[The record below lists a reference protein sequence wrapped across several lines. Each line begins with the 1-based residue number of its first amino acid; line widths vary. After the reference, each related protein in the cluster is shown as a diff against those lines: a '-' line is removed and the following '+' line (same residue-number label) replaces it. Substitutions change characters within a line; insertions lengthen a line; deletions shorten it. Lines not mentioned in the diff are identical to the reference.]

1 MKNKEK
7 EIWGKIPNDK
17 SSNEVS
23 NFGRIRSY
31 NKILGQFVIRK
42 SAYKNGYKAINIKL
56 ENTGKYFCFLL
67 HRVVAILFIDNP
79 NNYPCVLH
87 IDNNKKN
94 AHYKNLKWGTDK
106 QNVQDAFRDGLVK
119 IKGVQRRKS
128 NLTEKDVM
136 DIFKSKETCRALAKV
151 YSVNHTCIVDIRSG
165 RSWNHITG
173 LLCTRKIKP
182 KFSKDIKF
190 IDD

>member
-1 MKNKEK
+1 MQEEKWEVVPYYDKYEISNHGRVRSIATGTAHVLKCTETEYGYIRFTISSSGKVKSVLVHRLVANSFVENKENLP
-7 EIWGKIPNDK
+7 I
-17 SSNEVS
+17 VM
-23 NFGRIRSY
+23 
-31 NKILGQFVIRK
+31 
-42 SAYKNGYKAINIKL
+42 
-56 ENTGKYFCFLL
+56 
-67 HRVVAILFIDNP
+67 
-79 NNYPCVLH
+79 H

-94 AHYKNLKWGTDK
+94 NYFANLKWGTRK
-106 QNVQDAFRDGLVK
+106 QNAQDAFRDGL
-119 IKGVQRRKS
+119 ITHKGVQRRKS

-173 LLCTRKIKP
+173 LLYTRKIKP

-190 IDD
+190 VDD